1 MTTDTMFLQDMKT
14 MMKEYTDGTRCGG
27 KTDSGN
33 SILMGRKC
41 HAYASQVPYLA
52 GIDTIFAK
60 AMLPVLLFLGGE
72 NLLGALG
79 SVQGKIGRDV

>member
-1 MTTDTMFLQDMKT
+1 MKT
-14 MMKEYTDGTRCGG
+14 MMKQDIDGMRCGG
-27 KTDSGN
+27 NTAGGN

-41 HAYASQVPYLA
+41 HTYASQVPYLA
-52 GIDTIFAK
+52 GLNTILTK

-79 SVQGKIGRDV
+79 SVQGMMVCETWR